1 MENILYLVLLLFFCY
16 LNYRIMRAFN
26 IESYFKKGRILEIR
40 LAYIFIILILSDLLA
55 SLVIKLMTL
64 F

>member
-1 MENILYLVLLLFFCY
+1 MENILYLVLFLFFCY
-16 LNYRIMRAFN
+16 LNYRIMRALN